1 MLRKLTIE
9 KLAFVSNN
17 SHVQSTTSQAQITT
31 SGTWLCHEYA
41 TMNIFT
47 SNQAAKY
54 IMGGW

>member
-31 SGTWLCHEYA
+31 SGTWLLSWICNDEY
-41 TMNIFT
+41 I
-47 SNQAAKY
+47 Y
-54 IMGGW
+54 IESSS